1 MSSTMPRF
9 KLTYLPVRAR
19 AENIRMMLKYA
30 GIEYEN
36 EIIGGAA
43 WAAAKKSQPFDKLP
57 VATLEDGTVI
67 AQSAAISRWVAHF
80 AGLLPADPTEA
91 ARQDMLFEAAQE
103 LCGGQFNVNP
113 ICNVLDVE
121 GKDFA
126 TKKEAFMENWSAAR
140 ENLATQLVADFF
152 GGDGPLMSDF
162 HIFHICDNTLALDAT
177 ALDAVPKMAEWYK
190 RMRSLPAVAAYLAER
205 PARGIGAVAGGVGM
219 PGSLFASVAG
229 PAL

>member
-1 MSSTMPRF
+1 MASAMPKF

-36 EIIGGAA
+36 EIIGGPA

-57 VATLEDGTVI
+57 VVTLEDGRRI

-121 GKDFA
+121 GEEYA
-126 TKKEAFMENWSAAR
+126 AKKQAFMENWAVAS
-140 ENLATQLVADFF
+140 ENLGAQLLAPFF
-152 GGDGPLMSDF
+152 GGDSPLMSDF
-162 HIFHICDNTLALDAT
+162 QIFHICDNTLALDAS
-177 ALDAVPKMAEWYK
+177 ALVALCLSA
-190 RMRSLPAVAAYLAER
+190 SL
-205 PARGIGAVAGGVGM
+205 
-219 PGSLFASVAG
+219 SLFLSAPPIPRTHSHSRRCASPGRCADDG
-229 PAL
+229 